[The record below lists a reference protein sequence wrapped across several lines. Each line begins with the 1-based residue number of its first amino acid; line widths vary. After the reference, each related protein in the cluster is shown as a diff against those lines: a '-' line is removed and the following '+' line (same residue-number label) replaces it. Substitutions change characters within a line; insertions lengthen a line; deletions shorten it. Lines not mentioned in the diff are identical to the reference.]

1 MEMLRGLR
9 RGEGQR
15 HGRGGGRWSRGRR
28 RRRRCGGR
36 RGCSGRRRR
45 ERDGVSVGGGVDG
58 RLGLLQQPLH
68 GLAVGL
74 AEPPREMEDP
84 RSTLRGHQ
92 DPATPAVDLG
102 VAVLVGAPLGRER
115 LLPQLPGLRHHLQL
129 LLRAS
134 MLLLLMLPG
143 AAEDGRY
150 ADTEE
155 QRRLDLGIL
164 QLRLLLLLRHL
175 G

>member
-1 MEMLRGLR
+1 MEVAGAGVDDGGGDVGGGEDVVD
-9 RGEGQR
+9 GEGVNGM
-15 HGRGGGRWSRGRR
+15 HGVG
-28 RRRRCGGR
+28 
-36 RGCSGRRRR
+36 
-45 ERDGVSVGGGVDG
+45 VGGGVDG

-102 VAVLVGAPLGRER
+102 VAVLVGALLGRER

-155 QRRLDLGIL
+155 QRRLDLL
-164 QLRLLLLLRHL
+164 
-175 G
+175 